1 MKLSSQLF
9 KLSGSFIDGFT
20 GGLNYSRWRFVFSGF
35 TVDQETKYKGLQL
48 CDLTYQRWRPIRSLC
63 RCYFS
68 YRNSAWPIRLR
79 CIDVLGKGN
88 SSRFNKRNW
97 LRTRFPREQ
106 VSCNDKPAVN

>member
-20 GGLNYSRWRFVFSGF
+20 GGLNYSRLKVRIFRLLLLIKK
-35 TVDQETKYKGLQL
+35 QNRLQL
-48 CDLTYQRWRPIRSLC
+48 CDLTYLTLRPIRAYAGAIFRTETARDLSGYDALT
-63 RCYFS
+63 FW
-68 YRNSAWPIRLR
+68 A
-79 CIDVLGKGN
+79 GN

-106 VSCNDKPAVN
+106 VSGNDKPAVN